1 MFEVRTLFAHFSR
14 PWVSYQYGQS
24 MLEAHKTWQRI
35 CDKAKNMTF
44 LSNNMG
50 ISIGNMKE
58 QRKEHCQLQIVI
70 SKVWQKFPT
79 NFSLPKF
86 SKFPC
91 QKKKKPRKNQEKTKK
106 KIKKKNLSSQ
116 KYGCTQ
122 KIDSSVCVCVHARV
136 WGFLMQGWV
145 SYTLPFRIHF
155 GVWVW
160 LILSSVMTRN

>member
-1 MFEVRTLFAHFSR
+1 
-14 PWVSYQYGQS
+14 

-91 QKKKKPRKNQEKTKK
+91 QKKKNQERTKK
-106 KIKKKNLSSQ
+106 KPKKKL
-116 KYGCTQ
+116 KK
-122 KIDSSVCVCVHARV
+122 KICQAKNMGVHRK
-136 WGFLMQGWV
+136 
-145 SYTLPFRIHF
+145 
-155 GVWVW
+155 
-160 LILSSVMTRN
+160 

>member
-1 MFEVRTLFAHFSR
+1 
-14 PWVSYQYGQS
+14 

-91 QKKKKPRKNQEKTKK
+91 QKKKNQEKTKK
-106 KIKKKNLSSQ
+106 KPKKIKINKNLSSQ
-116 KYGCTQ
+116 KYGCT
-122 KIDSSVCVCVHARV
+122 
-136 WGFLMQGWV
+136 
-145 SYTLPFRIHF
+145 
-155 GVWVW
+155 
-160 LILSSVMTRN
+160 

>member
-1 MFEVRTLFAHFSR
+1 
-14 PWVSYQYGQS
+14 

-116 KYGCTQ
+116 KYGCT
-122 KIDSSVCVCVHARV
+122 
-136 WGFLMQGWV
+136 
-145 SYTLPFRIHF
+145 
-155 GVWVW
+155 
-160 LILSSVMTRN
+160 